1 MAEKKRPPTRPTS
14 DAVVDAARAIVRLSR
29 RLEVALA
36 EADLTLSQ
44 YRVLS
49 FLANG
54 ESRPSRIAPNV
65 SVTRPTVTALLDGL
79 VVRGLVDR
87 QPDETDRRRVRHRVT
102 PAGKRA
108 LAEADRAAEVNLR
121 ALSAHLDP
129 TRATE
134 AIEGLAVWHAA
145 IDLAIAEADTTTH
158 APAVSTTAT
167 TRPEATR

>member
-1 MAEKKRPPTRPTS
+1 MPEKKTPPTRPTS
-14 DAVVDAARAIVRLSR
+14 VAVVDAARAIARLSR

-36 EADLTLSQ
+36 DADLTLSQ

-65 SVTRPTVTALLDGL
+65 SVTRPTVTALLEGL

-102 PAGKRA
+102 AAGKRA
-108 LAEADRAAEVNLR
+108 LAEADRAAEVSLL
-121 ALSAHLDP
+121 ALGAHLDP
-129 TRATE
+129 DCATE
-134 AIEGLAVWHAA
+134 AIEGLAVWHRA
-145 IDLAIAEADTTTH
+145 IDLAIAAAETSGH
-158 APAVSTTAT
+158 APAVTPTTT
-167 TRPEATR
+167 TRREASR

>member
-1 MAEKKRPPTRPTS
+1 LTDKKRPPGRPTP

-44 YRVLS
+44 YRVLT

-102 PAGKRA
+102 AAGKRA
-108 LAEADRAAEVNLR
+108 LAEADRAAEANLR
-121 ALSAHLDP
+121 ALGAHLDP
-129 TRATE
+129 ACAAE

-145 IDLAIAEADTTTH
+145 IDAAIAEGESTSHVPAA
-158 APAVSTTAT
+158 APAAG
-167 TRPEATR
+167 TRREATR

>member
-1 MAEKKRPPTRPTS
+1 MPEKKRPPTRPTS
-14 DAVVDAARAIVRLSR
+14 EAVVNAARAIVRLSR

-36 EADLTLSQ
+36 DADLTLSQ

-102 PAGKRA
+102 AAGKRA
-108 LAEADRAAEVNLR
+108 LAEADKAAEANLR

-129 TRATE
+129 LCAAE
-134 AIEGLAVWHAA
+134 AIEGLGVWHAA
-145 IDLAIAEADTTTH
+145 IESAIAAADTTGHTPV
-158 APAVSTTAT
+158 AASADT
-167 TRPEATR
+167 TRGESAR